1 VSRSLEVRV
10 VEVVDETA
18 DACSFVLEP
27 VDADARLDYR
37 PGQFLTIRIPTVRAE
52 DGAVGA
58 QQGGVAR
65 CYSLSSSPLLDEKP
79 KITVKRVAQGLG
91 SNWLCDEVV
100 AGSTLEVLRPAGT
113 FTPRSLDDDL
123 LLVAGGSGITPVLS
137 ILRSALHAGQAH
149 VTLVYANRDEGAVIF
164 ADELSTLSRQF
175 PDRLVV
181 VHWLESLQGLPT
193 VAQLCPL
200 LAPFADRAA
209 YVCGPGPFMEATT
222 AALEAAGAPPSRVH
236 VERFHSLTGDP
247 FTDEAVDLAT
257 DGPAGTVVVQLD
269 GRTHELRWPE
279 GTLLLDVLLDA
290 GLDAPY
296 SCREGNCSACACI
309 LKTGEVAMDHNAVLE
324 EEDLEEGFVLGCQA
338 RAVSDH
344 VEVTYDE

>member
-27 VDADARLDYR
+27 IDADTRLDYR
-37 PGQFLTIRIPTVRAE
+37 PGQFVTVRIPTVRA
-52 DGAVGA
+52 DGDTPGA
-58 QQGGVAR
+58 ERGGVAR

-79 KITVKRVAQGLG
+79 KITVKRVAEGLG

-113 FTPRSLDDDL
+113 FTPRSLDEDL

-137 ILRSALHAGQAH
+137 ILRSALHAGEAR
-149 VTLVYANRDEGAVIF
+149 VTLVYANRDEDAVIF
-164 ADELSTLSRQF
+164 ADELSNLSRQF

-193 VAQLCPL
+193 VAQLHAL

-209 YVCGPGPFMEATT
+209 YVCGPGPFMDATT
-222 AALEAAGAPPSRVH
+222 DALEAAGAPRGRIH
-236 VERFHSLTGDP
+236 VERFHSLTTDP
-247 FTDEAVDLAT
+247 FSDETVELAT
-257 DGPAGTVVVQLD
+257 DGPAGEVVVELD
-269 GRTHELRWPE
+269 GQTHQLRWPE

-309 LKTGEVAMDHNAVLE
+309 LKAGEIAMDHNEVLE
-324 EEDLEEGFVLGCQA
+324 EEDLAEGFILGCQA
-338 RAVSDH
+338 RAVSDR